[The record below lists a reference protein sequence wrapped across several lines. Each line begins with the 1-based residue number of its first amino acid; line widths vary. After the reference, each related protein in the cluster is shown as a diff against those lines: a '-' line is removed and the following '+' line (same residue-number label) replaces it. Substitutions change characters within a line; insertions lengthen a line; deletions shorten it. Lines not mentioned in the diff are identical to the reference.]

1 MLLPHPVR
9 RGKGRSE
16 RCIMKG
22 PHRAAFVGVALL
34 LIAHVAQAAIF
45 DDDEARR
52 RIEATNIRLTQLQ
65 RQIEDRL
72 TAIEQQVKGQGLADL
87 SNQMQ
92 VLQTDIAKLRGQIEV
107 VTYELEQ
114 TQKRQRDLYVDLDTR
129 LRKIESSAAAAEKIE
144 PANPANAPAGAPP
157 GVAPPAALPPPAA
170 ALPPP
175 IAATPP
181 VAIAT
186 SPPLRNP
193 AEGIAEQRAYDSAL
207 DAFKRGDYG
216 GAITGFGTFVK
227 TYPRSPLA
235 SSAQYWIG
243 NAQYAR
249 RDYRASITTQR
260 QLLKEYPDSSK
271 APDAL
276 LNIASAQGDMGDNAA
291 SRRTL
296 EELMAR
302 YPKSDA
308 ATRARQRLGVR

>member
-1 MLLPHPVR
+1 MRLRIAVIAVTL
-9 RGKGRSE
+9 
-16 RCIMKG
+16 
-22 PHRAAFVGVALL
+22 ALF
-34 LIAHVAQAAIF
+34 AQAAHAALF

-52 RIEATNIRLTQLQ
+52 RIESTNQRVDALQ
-65 RQIEDRL
+65 RQVDSRL
-72 TAIEQQVKGQGLADL
+72 AAIEQQVKGQGLADL
-87 SNQMQ
+87 ANQ
-92 VLQTDIAKLRGQIEV
+92 LQLLQSDIAKLRGQIEV

-114 TQKRQRDLYVDLDTR
+114 AQKRQRDLYVDLDTR
-129 LRKIESSAAAAEKIE
+129 LRKLESAPAPAPAEGPGGGPGAAIVLPPTGAA
-144 PANPANAPAGAPP
+144 PGAPSFGPPGSPPAGA
-157 GVAPPAALPPPAA
+157 GALPP
-170 ALPPP
+170 
-175 IAATPP
+175 
-181 VAIAT
+181 V
-186 SPPLRNP
+186 RNSTD
-193 AEGIAEQRAYDSAL
+193 GVAEQRAYDSAL